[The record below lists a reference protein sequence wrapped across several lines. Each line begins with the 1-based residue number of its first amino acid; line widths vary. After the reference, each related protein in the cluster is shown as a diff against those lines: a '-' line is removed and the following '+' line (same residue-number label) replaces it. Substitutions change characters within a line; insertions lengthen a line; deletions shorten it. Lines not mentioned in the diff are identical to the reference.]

1 MTKPIKV
8 SRKVV
13 TDALWKRGELSWLL
27 LPHQHVIYEALHEAI
42 IDPERLKYVL
52 SCSRRF
58 GKTSVLV
65 LIAIEHA
72 LKGKNRHIR
81 FAAPTAKELKKAIH
95 PIIQIFLATCPKGL
109 KPKFNSVDNSYKFPN
124 GSELHLAGV
133 NNGHEDDLRGANA
146 HLVIVDE
153 AGSID
158 NLKYLVQSILI
169 PQTLTTDAT
178 TLMASTPA
186 LSADHDYKQYYDEA
200 DFGDY
205 LTELDVYQNSSLT
218 EEKIHQ
224 IAEDNGGVESTTFQR
239 EYLCKWVTDASL
251 DIIPEW
257 RPDYEKKIERDDLY
271 GFYHKYTCMDIGV
284 KDLTAILYGY
294 YDFRKA
300 TLIIEAETTMNGY
313 EMTTQKIYD
322 AIVEK
327 EAELWGQKPTV
338 YKRVADNNNLILLQD
353 LSHMHDMYFIPT
365 LKDSLDAMVNEVRMF
380 VSQGRLIVNP
390 ECVQLMGCLRHAIW
404 SGGKSTKRMFA
415 RSTTYGH
422 YDALASLVYLI
433 RNLDTAEN
441 PIPAGLNINTTDFHI
456 NHKMIAEEKSQVK
469 TLKKVYKQ

>member
-1 MTKPIKV
+1 MVDKV
-8 SRKVV
+8 
-13 TDALWKRGELSWLL
+13 ALKTITNTLWQRGELSWLL
-27 LPHQHVIYEALHEAI
+27 LPHQHVIYDALRRAME
-42 IDPERLKYVL
+42 DPERLKYVL

-65 LIAIEHA
+65 LISLEHA
-72 LKGKNRHIR
+72 LRGKNRHIR

-95 PIIQIFLATCPKGL
+95 PIIQIFLESCPKAL

-146 HLVIVDE
+146 HLIIVDE
-153 AGSID
+153 AGSVD

-178 TLMASTPA
+178 TLMASTPS

-200 DFGDY
+200 DFGGW
-205 LTELDVYQNSSLT
+205 LTELDVYANSSLT

-224 IAEDNGGVESTTFQR
+224 IAEDNGGVESTTFKR
-239 EYLCKWVTDASL
+239 EYLCQWVTDASL

-257 RPDYEKKIERDDLY
+257 KPIYETTIDRDDLFAY
-271 GFYHKYTCMDIGV
+271 YHKYTCMDIGV

-300 TLIIEAETTMNGY
+300 KLIIEDEDTMNGY
-313 EMTTQKIYD
+313 SMTTQKIHD
-322 AIVEK
+322 AIVKTEQT
-327 EAELWGQKPTV
+327 LWGEKPKV

-353 LSHMHDMYFIPT
+353 LSHMHDMYFVPT
-365 LKDSLDAMVNEVRMF
+365 LKDSLDAMVNEVRLF
-380 VSQGRLIVNP
+380 ISQGRLIVNP
-390 ECVQLMGCLRHAIW
+390 KCVQLVGCLRHGIW
-404 SGGKSTKRMFA
+404 SGGKNTRRMFA
-415 RSTTYGH
+415 RSSTYGH
-422 YDALASLVYLI
+422 YDALASLVYMI
-433 RNLDTAEN
+433 RNLNTIDN
-441 PIPAGLNINTTDFHI
+441 PVPAGLSINTTDFHI
-456 NHKMIAEEKSQVK
+456 NPDMLKEQNDQVK
-469 TLKKVYKQ
+469 ALKKVYKQ